1 MNNRKIGGTLL
12 VLGIVLFSIL
22 LGYSYKLNQQSAM
35 AGCNPSASC
44 MNVSSLLSITNI
56 FIGIIFSLISLGF
69 YLIFFSKGEEVLLK
83 KLEENNKHISREQR
97 ELTKEQKFTIMSR
110 ALTSEEQQLMKII
123 REQEGITQATLRIKT
138 DFSKTKL
145 SFVLA
150 DLEKKGLI
158 KKELSGKTNKLYIKE
173 GILSLS
179 KHIQKE
185 KLLF

>member
-1 MNNRKIGGTLL
+1 MDNRKLGGTLL

-22 LGYSYKLNQQSAM
+22 LSYNYKLNQQSAM
-35 AGCNPSASC
+35 NSCNPNAQC
-44 MNVSSLLSITNI
+44 MHIGSLLSLTNV
-56 FIGIIFSLISLGF
+56 FIGIIFSLLSLSF
-69 YLIFFSKGEEVLLK
+69 YLIFFSKGEELLLK
-83 KLEENNKHISREQR
+83 KFEENKRHINKEQR
-97 ELTKEQKFTIMSR
+97 HLTKEESFEIMLK
-110 ALTSEEQQLMKII
+110 ALTMEEQQLMHII
-123 REQEGITQATLRIKT
+123 KEQEGITQSTLRFKT

-179 KHIQKE
+179 KHI
-185 KLLF
+185 